1 MEKITVPKLMA
12 KKGKERIAAVTAYD
26 YTSARRADE
35 AGLDVILVGDSASMV
50 MAGNPDTL
58 GISLEEMLTLTRWA
72 SRGVKRALLVGDMP
86 FGSYQESVEQG
97 VRSAVA
103 FIKAGAHAVKIE
115 GGEEVAPL
123 VERLVSYGIPVMG
136 HVGLLPQRVH
146 QLGGY
151 PLQVSGAIY
160 QDAVAI
166 AEAGAFSIVLEK
178 VELNLAKRITEA
190 VPVPT
195 IGIGS
200 GPHCDGQILVFHD
213 LLGLS
218 EFKFK
223 FVKTYLEGREL
234 LLKALR
240 AYAEEVR
247 RGEFP
252 KEEHAW
258 RKD

>member
-1 MEKITVPKLMA
+1 MTVPKILA
-12 KKGKERIAAVTAYD
+12 AKGKIRLTAITAYD
-26 YTSARRADE
+26 YTSARIADE
-35 AGLDVILVGDSASMV
+35 AGLDIILVGDSASMV
-50 MAGNPDTL
+50 LAGNPDTL
-58 GISLEEMLTLTRWA
+58 GISLEEMLFLTRWA
-72 SRGVKRALLVGDMP
+72 ARGVQRALLVGDMP
-86 FGSYQESVEQG
+86 FGSYQESIEQG

-103 FIKAGAHAVKIE
+103 FMKAGAQAVKVE

-123 VERLVSYGIPVMG
+123 VERLTSYGIPVMG

-151 PLQVSGAIY
+151 PLQASNAIY

-166 AEAGAFSIVLEK
+166 TEAGAFSIVLEK
-178 VELNLAKRITEA
+178 VELNLAKRITET

-218 EFKFK
+218 DFQFK
-223 FVKTYLEGREL
+223 FVKRYAEGKRLFVEA
-234 LLKALR
+234 LKR
-240 AYAEEVR
+240 YAEEVR
-247 RGEFP
+247 NGEFP
-252 KEEHAW
+252 REEHAW